1 MEIFILQYALAVLIC
16 LWAIKPL
23 KKITLGKHLKFP
35 LVNFLGVLSLLFT
48 GSYAVAHEISTRTDV
63 SMLGDAFFL
72 WINMLL
78 FILIPSG
85 YVFIDTQFFHRKFR
99 GRDFI
104 HLLPSLL
111 YVGCFIYPYFL
122 YQKEFLSPE
131 SRAGF
136 FFRGYSYF
144 VVSIYIL
151 LVMRILFYKY
161 LPFPVFSKAS
171 VSLAVL
177 SVEATGTQQD
187 TDKKEVTV
195 GSMHL
200 IPEQIIRMDETLR
213 NYFSTQQPF
222 LKRGYNLKQLSDDTS
237 IPLHQ
242 LSAFINQ
249 YYHRNF
255 NDFVNEYRVQY
266 CQAKIRNDEWRSKT
280 LEAIAEE
287 SGFNNRNT
295 FTSAFKKVTGYNP
308 SAFLRMVKQKQI
320 VLQD

>member
-16 LWAIKPL
+16 LWAIKPF
-23 KKITLGKHLKFP
+23 KKITLGKRFKIP
-35 LVNFLGVLSLLFT
+35 LFNFLGMLSLLFI
-48 GSYAVAHEISTRTDV
+48 GSYAIAHEISLK
-63 SMLGDAFFL
+63 MNIAFLGDAFFL

-78 FILIPSG
+78 FILVPSG
-85 YVFIDTQFFHRKFR
+85 FVFLKTQFYNR
-99 GRDFI
+99 GFQNRDFV

-122 YQKEFLSPE
+122 YHTEFLSPD
-131 SRAGF
+131 SRVGF
-136 FFRGYSYF
+136 FFRVYSYCI
-144 VVSIYIL
+144 VSIYIL

-161 LPFPVFSKAS
+161 LPFPVFSKEPQPETALLKEKTD
-171 VSLAVL
+171 VSQPA
-177 SVEATGTQQD
+177 
-187 TDKKEVTV
+187 DKREVFV
-195 GSMHL
+195 GSVYL
-200 IPEQIIRMDETLR
+200 VPEQVSKMDETLR
-213 NYFSTQQPF
+213 NYFLTQQPF
-222 LKRGYNLKQLSDDTS
+222 LKRGYNLKQLSDETS

-255 NDFVNEYRVQY
+255 NDFINEYRVQY
-266 CQAKIRNDEWRSKT
+266 CQAKIRNEEWRSKT

-308 SAFLRMVKQKQI
+308 SDFLRMVKQKQI
-320 VLQD
+320 A